1 MFEAGHLAGH
11 LLLVLAVGADHRDLD
26 PLVLVH
32 LEHLV
37 SKAAGEGLLGNLDA
51 ADGANLWHG
60 DRLELSLLGC
70 PGACLGG
77 AGDNLAHHLR
87 RLGVADTLRL
97 NLVEP
102 PQKRL
107 VLLQVPL
114 VVKGQT
120 LLAGQ
125 VLQAVHHPPGLDDH
139 HVQVGLASLE
149 LLLADFDDVLAR
161 AECLAGVVV
170 ELKLG
175 ASLDESLLS
184 GGGTLQNEGEALIPV
199 ALGRTTLLLLR
210 LHVHRLEVV
219 VELEVDGPLSR
230 SQLDV
235 HRDLLGLDLVNL
247 GDVLPDEAVQ
257 EALGHLVPGLVP
269 VLRGLLL
276 EELERLSLGD
286 LLLGEP
292 RGLVGAEVGSEKR
305 GGFLDL
311 AKRADGGSAGEAPP
325 RLGLEAENHAP
336 VAGLEVS
343 ELIDDDAPP
352 MEHLQ
357 GRGGGLCPVRLNLGG
372 VEAPV
377 ILVTGLLILVVRG
390 SLSALLGLGGAGLGG
405 LLALGLSLVALGVD
419 AGEVILR
426 FLDGGL
432 SLELRIVLK
441 VIRL

>member
-1 MFEAGHLAGH
+1 MTPVFLAETQEWRGGSRDSHRTLSGAGHGRGDRGSRGLLLLALLALARRGDLFPEGCRFSTSQQDVILADELLDVHVEVVFEAGHLTGH
-11 LLLVLAVGADHRDLD
+11 LLLVLAVGPDHRDLD

-70 PGACLGG
+70 PGAFLGG

-149 LLLADFDDVLAR
+149 LLLADFDNVLAR
-161 AECLAGVVV
+161 AERLAGVVV

-175 ASLDESLLS
+175 ASLDESLLG

-219 VELEVDGPLSR
+219 IELEVDGSLSR

-247 GDVLPDEAVQ
+247 
-257 EALGHLVPGLVP
+257 
-269 VLRGLLL
+269 RC
-276 EELERLSLGD
+276 
-286 LLLGEP
+286 
-292 RGLVGAEVGSEKR
+292 
-305 GGFLDL
+305 
-311 AKRADGGSAGEAPP
+311 SA
-325 RLGLEAENHAP
+325 
-336 VAGLEVS
+336 
-343 ELIDDDAPP
+343 
-352 MEHLQ
+352 
-357 GRGGGLCPVRLNLGG
+357 
-372 VEAPV
+372 
-377 ILVTGLLILVVRG
+377 
-390 SLSALLGLGGAGLGG
+390 
-405 LLALGLSLVALGVD
+405 
-419 AGEVILR
+419 
-426 FLDGGL
+426 
-432 SLELRIVLK
+432 
-441 VIRL
+441 